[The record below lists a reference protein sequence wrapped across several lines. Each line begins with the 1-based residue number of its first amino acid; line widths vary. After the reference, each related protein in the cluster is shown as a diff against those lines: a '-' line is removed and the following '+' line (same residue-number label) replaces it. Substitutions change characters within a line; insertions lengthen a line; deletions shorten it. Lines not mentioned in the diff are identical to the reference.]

1 MNEVRKP
8 KASYFYK
15 LFRVRRQSGK
25 VTTVS
30 VDPVLVT
37 HAIKQFGGVD
47 LVGQFVRETAA
58 NYDECSHKPKYKS
71 CSGFVA
77 EMLRQRVREGGVL
90 YA

>member
-1 MNEVRKP
+1 MNEVKKP

-15 LFRVRRQSGK
+15 LFRVRRQGGK

-37 HAIKQFGGVD
+37 HAIKQMGGVE
-47 LVGQFVRETAA
+47 LVGAFVRETALS
-58 NYDECSHKPKYKS
+58 YDEPAHKPRYKS

-77 EMLRQRVREGGVL
+77 EMLRQRVREGGVM

>member
-1 MNEVRKP
+1 MSDMKKP

-15 LFRVRRQSGK
+15 LFRVKRQSGK

-37 HAIKQFGGVD
+37 HAIKQLGGVEH
-47 LVGQFVRETAA
+47 VGAFVRETALS
-58 NYDECSHKPKYKS
+58 YMEETHKPKYKS

-77 EMLRQRVREGGVL
+77 EMLRQRVKQGGVL